1 MKRIALAL
9 LGLVLLV
16 MSPAAV
22 GAPSP
27 RLAGQPARLAPGSV
41 LLAALDPFLVAPN
54 NLANLELAQFL
65 GTNPDLATYAANNIA
80 ADGESAA
87 IVLLQTTS
95 LSDVTFSVNDTASL
109 DSYSDTFLTT
119 PPAKGTQTLTVT
131 STSFIHVGSYYY
143 AVALVQGPLGGYT
156 AQNAITVQAMQDSNN
171 PQIGLTLVIPPLV
184 LVHGLWGDQTSLS
197 NVEAY
202 IDAMT
207 PWNSQQQL
215 VVPIC
220 YSLYLAFDAT
230 TDPIQNGQNPCEVT
244 SAASVQTEIDSLLAE
259 LDSEHTVG
267 GRVDLVSHSMGG
279 LVARNYASQS
289 GYASP
294 RNRGQGQFHAIVTL
308 DTPEIGSLLANYLD
322 GHATSTEKAPIWT
335 FPGIV
340 WAGVCGNSDVETCF
354 YDNGYPLAW
363 PSLPLKTGAVYSLE
377 PDSPSLKNPKLV
389 GPDIA
394 NATWRAVSATAPG
407 NSALALGLNTL
418 IAALYSNPNKAPT
431 LNSLLKKLPNDA
443 IVTVK
448 SQTTGASKSQF
459 YTFSS
464 LSHTSLVS
472 SILTWLTGDAVNDN
486 SVVDDPSADVYKLSA
501 CWLATTGADSC
512 VPQAIAENDSAE
524 TIDPS
529 SLSLKWADRI
539 RPQAPATAV
548 LGAPVTVAIRL
559 LAPGTVTHLQ
569 IYQQG
574 EQGRTRPEAVAITR
588 TANNMVYAEITPRL
602 LGPVTLGIRADFSDG
617 AMSVRTVDLDVVPPK
632 APPLSFAAND
642 LPELVL
648 TLNGVTRVAMP
659 HPLAV
664 YPAPVGRLY
673 LNARFVTYRLVA
685 GQGKPVIALQPSG
698 LMRGLAP
705 GEALVDAHYGASV
718 NRLRVIVRAKQQ

>member
-9 LGLVLLV
+9 LGVVLLLV
-16 MSPAAV
+16 SPAAI
-22 GAPSP
+22 GAPSFEHSAQAAH
-27 RLAGQPARLAPGSV
+27 LSPGSV
-41 LLAALDPFLVAPN
+41 SLAALDPFLVAPN
-54 NLANLELAQFL
+54 NLGNLELEQFL
-65 GTNPDLATYAANNIA
+65 GGNPNLATYAANNIA

-109 DSYSDTFLTT
+109 VSYSDTFLTT
-119 PPAKGTQTLTVT
+119 PPTAGKQSLTVT
-131 STSFIHVGSYYY
+131 NASFIHVGNYYY

-156 AQNAITVQAMQDSNN
+156 SQSAITVQATQDSAN
-171 PQIGLTLVIPPLV
+171 PQVGLTLVIPPLV

-202 IDAMT
+202 IDAVT
-207 PWNSQQQL
+207 PWNRQQQL

-230 TDPIQNGQNPCEVT
+230 TDPLQNGKNPCEVT

-279 LVARNYASQS
+279 LVARNYASLS
-289 GYASP
+289 GYASL
-294 RNRGQGQFHAIVTL
+294 RNRGLGQFHAIVTL

-322 GHATSTEKAPIWT
+322 GHAASKEKAPIWT

-340 WAGVCGNSDVETCF
+340 WAGVCGDSDVQTCF
-354 YDNGYPLAW
+354 YDNGYPLAG
-363 PSLPLKTGAVYSLE
+363 SGLPLDTGAVYSLE
-377 PDSPSLKNPKLV
+377 PNSPSLKNPKLV
-389 GPDIA
+389 GPNIA

-407 NSALALGLNTL
+407 DSALALGLNTL
-418 IAALYSNPNKAPT
+418 IAALYSNPNNAPT

-443 IVTVK
+443 IVTVQ
-448 SQTTGASKSQF
+448 SQTKGASKSQL
-459 YTFSS
+459 YTFSN

-472 SILTWLTGDAVNDN
+472 SILTWLSGNTVNDN

-501 CWLATTGADSC
+501 CWLATTGSNSC
-512 VPQAIAENDSAE
+512 VPEAIAENE
-524 TIDPS
+524 PTEMTVPS
-529 SLSLKWADRI
+529 SLHLKWVDRI
-539 RPQAPATAV
+539 RPQVPATAV

-559 LAPGTVTHLQ
+559 LAPATVSRLQ
-569 IYQQG
+569 IYQEG
-574 EQGRTRPEAVAITR
+574 EQGRTRPETVAITR
-588 TANNMVYAEITPRL
+588 VENNMVYAQITPRL
-602 LGPVTLGIRADFSDG
+602 LGPVTLGIRTDFTDG
-617 AMSVRTVDLDVVPPK
+617 AMSVRTLDFDVVPPK

-664 YPAPVGRLY
+664 YPAPVGRVY

-698 LMRGLAP
+698 LMRALAP
-705 GEALVDAHYGASV
+705 GETLVEAHYGTSV
-718 NRLRVIVRAKQQ
+718 SRLHVIVRAKQQ